1 MLMGVFVMTPRLD
14 AQTPAVEATL
24 EQLTLADKA
33 AQLIML
39 WVDGSP
45 PTPENGAYHQLVG
58 LIESQ
63 HIGGLVM
70 STGTPTS
77 AAGKLSL
84 LQDRSRI
91 PLLVAADFEAGTGFR
106 LRGGSTF
113 PTNMGVGASGS
124 EAAAYTMGQII
135 AEEARALGVHIT
147 FSPVVDV
154 NNNPENPIINTRSF
168 GSDPDLV
175 ARMGAAQIRG
185 SQEHGVFATAKHF
198 PGHGNTS
205 TDSHLALPVIDKS
218 WAELSSLELRPFRS
232 AIEAGVEIVM
242 SAHIA
247 LPNLHPKRDAERRPA
262 TMLPEVLTGILRDS
276 LGFQGL
282 VVTDA
287 LDMGGVVR
295 GYGPGEAAVQAFLA
309 GSDILLMPTD
319 PIQAIEAIVQAVEA
333 GRISSSRLDRSVR
346 RILVLKERMGLF
358 TTRQVRLDAVDSVF
372 DRASSKQA
380 TARASAEALVLVK
393 DSDAVIDS
401 IQVRK
406 RSLTVVTYGEANAGS
421 VGRTLTAE
429 LERRGYATRRFALSP
444 ASLPASYDSAQRL
457 LDSARIRLVVVSIR
471 ALESKGALGTPEPL
485 VSLLTRR
492 SAGGQTLL
500 ISLGSP
506 YLLSHV
512 PNVPGYIV
520 GWESNPIVERALAA
534 ALMGDPITGRL
545 PVEIP
550 PSWPVGW
557 GIQRGTQP

>member
-1 MLMGVFVMTPRLD
+1 ML
-14 AQTPAVEATL
+14 
-24 EQLTLADKA
+24 
-33 AQLIML
+33 
-39 WVDGSP
+39 S
-45 PTPENGAYHQLVG
+45 
-58 LIESQ
+58 
-63 HIGGLVM
+63 
-70 STGTPTS
+70 
-77 AAGKLSL
+77 
-84 LQDRSRI
+84 
-91 PLLVAADFEAGTGFR
+91 
-106 LRGGSTF
+106 
-113 PTNMGVGASGS
+113 
-124 EAAAYTMGQII
+124 
-135 AEEARALGVHIT
+135 
-147 FSPVVDV
+147 
-154 NNNPENPIINTRSF
+154 
-168 GSDPDLV
+168 
-175 ARMGAAQIRG
+175 
-185 SQEHGVFATAKHF
+185 
-198 PGHGNTS
+198 
-205 TDSHLALPVIDKS
+205 
-218 WAELSSLELRPFRS
+218 
-232 AIEAGVEIVM
+232 
-242 SAHIA
+242 
-247 LPNLHPKRDAERRPA
+247 
-262 TMLPEVLTGILRDS
+262 EVLTGILRDS

-401 IQVRK
+401 IRVRK
-406 RSLTVVTYGEANAGS
+406 RSLAVVTYGEANAGS

-471 ALESKGALGTPEPL
+471 ALESKGALGTPAPL
-485 VSLLTRR
+485 VSLLARR
-492 SAGGQTLL
+492 FTGGQTLL

-512 PNVPGYIV
+512 PDVPGYIV
-520 GWESNPIVERALAA
+520 GWESNPIVEHALAA
-534 ALMGDPITGRL
+534 ALTGDPITGRL